1 MWEKEKYMVPL
12 GLSSLRLDPLLVP
25 LWQPLAQLQQGRS
38 LLFTPSWL
46 LQSCSFAQA
55 VQARSDISLLCNSTL
70 TVAVQ
75 PVLTH
80 RALQSQ
86 LCDLKSSRAC
96 IRHHVKERC
105 CFFLSPRC
113 MMFPRQCSTLAMVE
127 RSCTPII
134 SFDWGKERAEAPHHM
149 TILPTFIFN

>member
-1 MWEKEKYMVPL
+1 MVPL

-86 LCDLKSSRAC
+86 LCGL
-96 IRHHVKERC
+96 
-105 CFFLSPRC
+105 
-113 MMFPRQCSTLAMVE
+113 
-127 RSCTPII
+127 
-134 SFDWGKERAEAPHHM
+134 
-149 TILPTFIFN
+149 

>member
-1 MWEKEKYMVPL
+1 MGEGEIY
-12 GLSSLRLDPLLVP
+12 GSSWFIQPALISSFSRPVE
-25 LWQPLAQLQQGRS
+25 PLAQLQQGRS
-38 LLFTPSWL
+38 LLLAPSWL

-86 LCDLKSSRAC
+86 LCSLKSSRAC